1 VGLELAGVAVA
12 VKEGVRAVCDGVKE
26 EGELAVVSGE
36 ELGERE
42 RDEYEAADRA
52 VADEFEAVERYA
64 EGFASDTGKG
74 KELAEG
80 NGRYAE

>member
-1 VGLELAGVAVA
+1 LS
-12 VKEGVRAVCDGVKE
+12 R
-26 EGELAVVSGE
+26 SGE
-36 ELGERE
+36 ERE

-64 EGFASDTGKG
+64 EGFGGSDTGKG